1 MTGTESRSLPVGA
14 RICWEND
21 RVDQGTVTERDWGGV
36 HIEWD
41 SGLKTYIHHNDM
53 KEVSVVPKH

>member
-1 MTGTESRSLPVGA
+1 MTGAESRSLIVGA
-14 RICWEND
+14 RICWAAD
-21 RVDQGTVTERDWGGV
+21 KADQGTVTARDWGGV

-41 SGLKTYIHHNDM
+41 GGVKTYIHHNNM